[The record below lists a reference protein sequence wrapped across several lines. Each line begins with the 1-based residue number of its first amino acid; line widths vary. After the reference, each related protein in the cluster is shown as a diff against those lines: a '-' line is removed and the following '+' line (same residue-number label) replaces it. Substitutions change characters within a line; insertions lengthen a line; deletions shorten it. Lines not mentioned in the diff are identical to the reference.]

1 MTCVVEKIS
10 VSLLFTASLLFLS
23 KDLLSKTKKQDRPTS
38 NDETTEADNRSNHLS
53 AALWS
58 R

>member
-10 VSLLFTASLLFLS
+10 VSLLFAASLLFLS
-23 KDLLSKTKKQDRPTS
+23 KDLLSKIKKQDRPTS
-38 NDETTEADNRSNHLS
+38 NDETTEADNLSNHLS